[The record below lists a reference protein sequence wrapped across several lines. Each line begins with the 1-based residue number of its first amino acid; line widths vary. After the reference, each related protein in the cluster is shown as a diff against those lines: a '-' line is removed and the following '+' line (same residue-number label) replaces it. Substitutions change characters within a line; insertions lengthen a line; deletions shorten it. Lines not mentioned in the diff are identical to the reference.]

1 MMESS
6 KLLAKVRLHGKV
18 PRHVAI
24 IMDGNGRWAESR
36 NLPRTAGHRA
46 GMEAVREVIEGS
58 IEAGVE
64 ILTLFAFSTENWQR
78 PSLEIDALMGLL
90 RLYIN
95 KEKVRLKKM
104 SVEVHILG
112 DLTNVDSNTKKA
124 IKDIASTTIGGD
136 KLRLNL
142 MVSYSG
148 RKDLLEA
155 CRAFAEEVS
164 KGEKVPAELNE
175 EILSK
180 RLYTA
185 GIPDPDLLIRTSG
198 EFRVSNFMLWQIAYT
213 ELSIVFTL
221 WPDFSREDLFKA
233 ICDYQLRDRRFGRV
247 AGQGILG

>member
-1 MMESS
+1 MESS
-6 KLLAKVRLHGKV
+6 KLLAKIRLHDKV

-46 GMEAVREVIEGS
+46 GMEAVTEVIEGS

-64 ILTLFAFSTENWQR
+64 VLTLFAFSTENWQR
-78 PSLEIDALMGLL
+78 PSIEIDALMGLL

-95 KEKVRLKKM
+95 KEKVRLRNM
-104 SVEVHILG
+104 GVEVYILG
-112 DLTNVDSNTKKA
+112 DLTKVNSITRKA
-124 IKDIASTTIGGD
+124 IKDIASVTTGGD
-136 KLRLNL
+136 TLRLNL
-142 MVSYSG
+142 MISYSG
-148 RKDLLEA
+148 RNDLLEA
-155 CRAFAEEVS
+155 CRSFAEEVS
-164 KGEKVPAELNE
+164 KGEMVPAELSE
-175 EILSK
+175 EILSE

-221 WPDFSREDLFKA
+221 WPDFSREDLFDA
-233 ICDYQLRDRRFGRV
+233 ICDYQLRDRRFGRIV
-247 AGQGILG
+247 GQEISG

>member
-6 KLLAKVRLHGKV
+6 KLLAKIRLHGKV

-36 NLPRTAGHRA
+36 DLPRTAGHRA

-124 IKDIASTTIGGD
+124 IKDIASTTTGGD

-142 MVSYSG
+142 MISYSG

-155 CRAFAEEVS
+155 CRAFEHLESFGSVIS
-164 KGEKVPAELNE
+164 CCGRLH
-175 EILSK
+175 ILSY
-180 RLYTA
+180 L
-185 GIPDPDLLIRTSG
+185 
-198 EFRVSNFMLWQIAYT
+198 
-213 ELSIVFTL
+213 
-221 WPDFSREDLFKA
+221 
-233 ICDYQLRDRRFGRV
+233 
-247 AGQGILG
+247 

>member
-1 MMESS
+1 M
-6 KLLAKVRLHGKV
+6 LAKIRLHDKV

-46 GMEAVREVIEGS
+46 GMEAVTEVIEGS

-64 ILTLFAFSTENWQR
+64 VLTLFAFSTENWQR
-78 PSLEIDALMGLL
+78 PSIEIDALMGLL

-95 KEKVRLKKM
+95 KEKVRLRNM
-104 SVEVHILG
+104 GVEVYILG
-112 DLTNVDSNTKKA
+112 DLTKVNSITRKA
-124 IKDIASTTIGGD
+124 IKDIASVTTGGD
-136 KLRLNL
+136 TLRLNL
-142 MVSYSG
+142 MISYSG
-148 RKDLLEA
+148 RNDLLEA
-155 CRAFAEEVS
+155 CRSFAEEVS
-164 KGEKVPAELNE
+164 KGEMVPAELSE
-175 EILSK
+175 EILSE

-221 WPDFSREDLFKA
+221 WPDFSREDLFDA
-233 ICDYQLRDRRFGRV
+233 ICDYQLRDRRFGRIV
-247 AGQGILG
+247 GQEISG

>member
-1 MMESS
+1 MESS
-6 KLLAKVRLHGKV
+6 KLLAKIRLHDKV

-46 GMEAVREVIEGS
+46 GMEAVTEVIEGS

-64 ILTLFAFSTENWQR
+64 VLTLFAFSTENWQR
-78 PSLEIDALMGLL
+78 PSIEIDALMGLL

-95 KEKVRLKKM
+95 KEKVRLRNM
-104 SVEVHILG
+104 GVEVYILG
-112 DLTNVDSNTKKA
+112 DLTKVNSITRKA
-124 IKDIASTTIGGD
+124 IKDIASVTTGGD
-136 KLRLNL
+136 TLRLNL
-142 MVSYSG
+142 MISYSG
-148 RKDLLEA
+148 RNDLLEA
-155 CRAFAEEVS
+155 CRSFAEEVS
-164 KGEKVPAELNE
+164 KGEMVPAELSE
-175 EILSK
+175 EILSE

-221 WPDFSREDLFKA
+221 WPDFSREDLFDA
-233 ICDYQLRDRRFGRV
+233 ICDYHLRDRRFGRIV
-247 AGQGILG
+247 GQEISG

>member
-1 MMESS
+1 
-6 KLLAKVRLHGKV
+6 LLAKIRLHDKV

-46 GMEAVREVIEGS
+46 GMEAVTEVIEGS

-64 ILTLFAFSTENWQR
+64 VLTLFAFSTENWQR
-78 PSLEIDALMGLL
+78 PSIEIDALMGLL

-95 KEKVRLKKM
+95 KEKVRLRNM
-104 SVEVHILG
+104 GVEVCILG
-112 DLTNVDSNTKKA
+112 DLTKVNSITRKA
-124 IKDIASTTIGGD
+124 IKDIASVTTGGD
-136 KLRLNL
+136 TLRLNL
-142 MVSYSG
+142 MISYSG
-148 RKDLLEA
+148 RNDLLEA
-155 CRAFAEEVS
+155 CRSFAEEVS
-164 KGEKVPAELNE
+164 KGEMVPAELSE
-175 EILSK
+175 EILSE

-221 WPDFSREDLFKA
+221 WPDFSREDLFDA
-233 ICDYQLRDRRFGRV
+233 IFDYHLRDRRFGRIV
-247 AGQGILG
+247 GQEISG

>member
-1 MMESS
+1 MESS
-6 KLLAKVRLHGKV
+6 KLLAKIRLHDKV

-46 GMEAVREVIEGS
+46 GMEAVTEVIEGS

-64 ILTLFAFSTENWQR
+64 VLTLFAFSTENWQR
-78 PSLEIDALMGLL
+78 PSIEIDALMGLL

-95 KEKVRLKKM
+95 KEKVRLRNM
-104 SVEVHILG
+104 GVEVYILG
-112 DLTNVDSNTKKA
+112 DLTKVNSITRKA
-124 IKDIASTTIGGD
+124 IKDIASVTTGGD
-136 KLRLNL
+136 TLRLNL
-142 MVSYSG
+142 MISYSG
-148 RKDLLEA
+148 RNDLLEA
-155 CRAFAEEVS
+155 CRSFAEEVS
-164 KGEKVPAELNE
+164 KGEMVPAELSE
-175 EILSK
+175 EILSE

-221 WPDFSREDLFKA
+221 WPDVSREDLFDA
-233 ICDYQLRDRRFGRV
+233 ICDYQLRDRRFGRIV
-247 AGQGILG
+247 GQEISG